1 MSRKLWE
8 SSLLLAFLA
17 VAASVF
23 GQADKERALGASTI
37 ISRWAEA
44 VGGAQRVAA
53 VKTVYRTSDSDEDGL
68 KGTRQEWLTNK
79 LQRREHVDH
88 AQDQTT
94 TVFNGKQGWLLDW
107 NGKTQTL
114 HGDDLKAIQALTIM
128 HTFAALLGQAGP
140 VESLGDD
147 PTGKFAML
155 RFSPPNGFPITYY
168 LDRATFLPAKA
179 EIPAFDGTETI
190 TFSDWREVNGL
201 KVPFDEKQADP
212 VNTTEL
218 HLKEVTFNS
227 PTKVSFARPEGDPHD
242 GFFVSNPPAPVPFNF
257 DNKHVLLPTMINGQG
272 PIFFILDTGS
282 GQNII
287 NQSRLEQFH
296 LHPYGAL
303 TTEGG
308 ANSVSGSY
316 IQKVTLRVGGVEV
329 RDQHAATLPLDG
341 LEKVFGLPVGGLLG
355 YDFISR
361 FVLTLNYRDLTASFS
376 DPKKFHYRGRGA
388 AIPLLMQTSEPY
400 MHESITEKGQTI
412 PALFV
417 LDIGAADTLNLTSS
431 FVKEHNL
438 IELAGDPNQRPKG
451 LAGSEKEFF
460 GATSIRGMIDELH
473 LGPYTLHHVIG
484 NLTVGTHGAYAS
496 NTFAGTVGETTYE
509 RFNHLILD
517 YARDR
522 MILEPGPDL
531 EAPFKE
537 HRTFGMTL
545 LSDEPDFKTFRVTGV
560 RADSPAAKAG
570 FQKGDVITA
579 VNSVPQGDLTMAKLL
594 DLLSKDGQQQVFTV
608 KRKSEEVKIPT
619 TIETVPVSGLT

>member
-1 MSRKLWE
+1 MSKRLRV
-8 SSLLLAFLA
+8 SLLLLAFIAIAGGGFAQAKEPSL
-17 VAASVF
+17 SVN
-23 GQADKERALGASTI
+23 TI
-37 ISRWAEA
+37 ISRWTEA

-53 VKTVYRTSDSDEDGL
+53 VKTIYRRSESDEDGL
-68 KGTRQEWLTNK
+68 KGTRQEWITQK

-88 AQDQTT
+88 VHDQTT

-114 HGDDLKAIQALTIM
+114 HGDDLKLIQALGIM
-128 HTFAALLGQAGP
+128 HSFAALRGEAGAA
-140 VESLGDD
+140 ESLGDD

-155 RFSPPNGFPITYY
+155 RFSPPGGFPITYY

-179 EIPAFDGTETI
+179 EIPSFDGTETI
-190 TFSDWREVNGL
+190 SFSDWHEVNGL
-201 KVPFDEKQADP
+201 KVPFEEKLADP

-227 PTKVSFARPEGDPHD
+227 ANKVSFARPEGELQDA
-242 GFFVSNPPAPVPFNF
+242 FFVSNPAPRVPFNF
-257 DNKHVLLPTMINGQG
+257 ENKHVLLPTMINGQG
-272 PIFFILDTGS
+272 PIFFILDTGADR
-282 GQNII
+282 NYL
-287 NQSRLEQFH
+287 NQSRLKQFH
-296 LHPYGAL
+296 LETYGSLA
-303 TTEGG
+303 TEGG
-308 ANSVSGSY
+308 ANSATGTY
-316 IQKVTLRVGGVEV
+316 IEKVTLRVGDVEV
-329 RDQHAATLPLDG
+329 RDQHASALPLDG

-361 FVLTLNYRDLTASFS
+361 FVLTLNYRNDTISFS
-376 DPKKFHYRGRGA
+376 DPKKFHYRGKGA

-400 MHESITEKGQTI
+400 MNESITVKGQTI
-412 PALFV
+412 SALFV
-417 LDIGAADTLNLTSS
+417 LDIGAADTLNLTSG

-438 IELAGDPNQRPKG
+438 VELAGDPNQKPRS

-460 GATSIRGMIDELH
+460 GATTVRGLIDELH

-484 NLTVGTHGAYAS
+484 NLSVGTHGAYAS
-496 NTFAGTVGETTYE
+496 SSFAGTVGETTYA
-509 RFNHLILD
+509 RFNNLILD

-537 HRTFGMTL
+537 RLSFGLTL
-545 LSDEPDFKTFRVTGV
+545 LSDEPDFKTFRVTAVG
-560 RADSPAAKAG
+560 ANSPAAKAG

-579 VNSVPQGDLTMAKLL
+579 VNSISPGELTMAKLL

-608 KRKSEEVKIPT
+608 TRKSEEVKIPA

>member
-1 MSRKLWE
+1 MSRRLRI
-8 SSLLLAFLA
+8 SPLLFALIAIAGGGFA
-17 VAASVF
+17 Q
-23 GQADKERALGASTI
+23 GKEPALSANTI
-37 ISRWAEA
+37 ISRWTEA

-53 VKTVYRTSDSDEDGL
+53 VKTVYRTSESDEDGL
-68 KGTRQEWLTNK
+68 KGTRQEWITRK
-79 LQRREHVDH
+79 LKRREHVDH
-88 AQDQTT
+88 VRDQST

-114 HGDDLKAIQALTIM
+114 HGDDLKLIQALAII
-128 HTFAALLGQAGP
+128 HSFAALRGGAGAA
-140 VESLGDD
+140 ESLGDD
-147 PTGKFAML
+147 PSGKLAML
-155 RFSPPNGFPITYY
+155 RFSPPDGFPITYY
-168 LDRATFLPAKA
+168 FDRATFLPVKA

-190 TFSDWREVNGL
+190 SFRDWREVNGL
-201 KVPFDEKQADP
+201 KVPFEEKQADP

-218 HLKEVTFNS
+218 HMKEVTFNS
-227 PTKVSFARPEGDPHD
+227 PTKVSYVRPAGEPHD
-242 GFFVSNPPAPVPFNF
+242 AFFVSNPAAPVPFNF
-257 DNKHVLLPTMINGQG
+257 ENKHVLLPTMINGQG

-296 LHPYGAL
+296 LHTYGAL

-316 IQKVTLRVGGVEV
+316 LQSLSLRVGGVEV
-329 RDQHAATLPLDG
+329 RNQHASALPLDG

-361 FVLTLNYRDLTASFS
+361 FVLTLNYRNDTISFS
-376 DPKKFHYRGRGA
+376 DPKKFHYRGPGA
-388 AIPLLMQTSEPY
+388 SIPLLMQTSEPY

-417 LDIGAADTLNLTSS
+417 LDIGAADTLNLTSG

-438 IELAGDPNQRPKG
+438 TELAGDPNQKPKS

-460 GATSIRGMIDELH
+460 GATSVRGLIDELH

-484 NLTVGTHGAYAS
+484 NLSVGTHGAYAS
-496 NTFAGTVGETTYE
+496 NTFAGTVGETTYA
-509 RFNHLILD
+509 RFNNLILD
-517 YARDR
+517 YARER
-522 MILEPGPDL
+522 VILEPGPDL

-537 HRTFGMTL
+537 RRSFGLTL
-545 LSDEPDFKTFRVTGV
+545 LSDEPDFKTFRVTAVG
-560 RADSPAAKAG
+560 ANSPAAKAG
-570 FQKGDVITA
+570 FQKGDVITE
-579 VNSVPQGDLTMAKLL
+579 VNSIAPGDLTMAKLL

-608 KRKSEEVKIPT
+608 KRNSEEVKIPA
-619 TIETVPVSGLT
+619 TIETVPISGLT